1 MTRSS
6 ETFYGSPPPLVEGEV
21 SIHEKPYLGYNLDVR
36 KDLSVVVPVYN
47 ERDNIR
53 EVVDDLETTLSPQ
66 GTLFEIIVVDDGS
79 SDGTLEIAS
88 LLEREYPHVRVVS
101 HGVNQGKTAAMMTG
115 FRQCTGDYVILMD
128 GDRQFL
134 AKDIPKMMEKLE
146 NGCDVVNGWGKK
158 KEPLTKII
166 PSLIYNSVSRK
177 LFSLNVHQFNLGY
190 KGFKR
195 EALEGLTLKKDEH
208 RYILPLLKEKGF
220 TIEEVPV
227 EYLPRANGSSKYGIT
242 RIPYGIMD
250 MISLKIEMVLGER
263 PFRVFGLVSSGLIFV
278 GVLLALFAA
287 YEWIFQHNVILW
299 DIAFSVMFF
308 LCGITLLFAGYAVE
322 AVKCPRR

>member
-6 ETFYGSPPPLVEGEV
+6 ETFYGSPPLVEGRV
-21 SIHEKPYLGYNLDVR
+21 SIHEEPYPGYNLEVKR
-36 KDLSVVVPVYN
+36 DLSVVVPVYN

-53 EVVDDLETTLSPQ
+53 EVVDDLETTLSSG

-115 FRQCTGDYVILMD
+115 FRHCKGDYIILMD

-134 AKDIPKMMEKLE
+134 AKDIPKMLEKLE

-166 PSLIYNSVSRK
+166 PSLIYNNVSRK

-242 RIPYGIMD
+242 RIPFGIMD

-263 PFRVFGLVSSGLIFV
+263 PFRVFGLVSSGLIV
-278 GVLLALFAA
+278 LGILMALLAV
-287 YEWIFQHNVILW
+287 YERIFQHNIIMW
-299 DIAFSVMFF
+299 DIAFSVMFL
-308 LCGITLLFAGYAVE
+308 LCGVTLLFAGYAVE
-322 AVKCPRR
+322 AVKCPRK